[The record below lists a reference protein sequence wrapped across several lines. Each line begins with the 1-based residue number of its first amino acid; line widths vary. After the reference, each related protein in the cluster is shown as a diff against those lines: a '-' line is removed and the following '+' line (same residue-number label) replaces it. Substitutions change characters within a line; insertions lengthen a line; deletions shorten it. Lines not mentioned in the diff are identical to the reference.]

1 MNKMRGNKP
10 AAHPSEGKRQ
20 ARWAA
25 RLALGI
31 LLAVGLSVGAI
42 LMVGTLAGIAR
53 ADPEPASVSGSRAQA
68 GGATRWRIER
78 VDSGMVGE
86 HSSIALDSSG
96 RPHISYYDYFKDDL
110 KYAYRG
116 DSGWV
121 TETVDSAGSVGA
133 YTSLALD
140 SSDHPHISYC
150 YCTDN
155 TCLTCL
161 HLKYAWHDGTEWN
174 VEWADTALF
183 VGGYTSIALDADRP
197 HISYYDFTNTA
208 LKYTYRDGSG
218 TRHWETLDNSAD
230 VGKYT
235 SLAIASGY
243 RYISYFDDTAND
255 LKYAYYDGS
264 WYTQM
269 LDSTGDVGYYSS
281 LALCKT
287 YSPAAPR
294 IAYYADGD
302 LKYAHKWFFGGWTFI
317 TFSDPPAGVSL
328 ALDANCQQHISYYNL
343 LSGDLKY
350 MYNGISGWVTETVD
364 DDGDVGPYWSSLA
377 LDSSGMPHISYY
389 DDSHFGLSY
398 AYKEYVV
405 YLPLVLK

>member
-1 MNKMRGNKP
+1 MNTVRRGRF
-10 AAHPSEGKRQ
+10 AGEGQRQ
-20 ARWAA
+20 RRRAT
-25 RLALGI
+25 RLATGVALVLG
-31 LLAVGLSVGAI
+31 LLLGAI
-42 LMVGTLAGIAR
+42 LTVDALNGTAVAE
-53 ADPEPASVSGSRAQA
+53 PEPAPGGRGVVQA
-68 GGATRWRIER
+68 GASSLWRIEW

-86 HSSIALDSSG
+86 YSSLALDSAG
-96 RPHISYYDYFKDDL
+96 RPHISYYDYGKDDL

-116 DSGWV
+116 DSGC
-121 TETVDSAGSVGA
+121 
-133 YTSLALD
+133 
-140 SSDHPHISYC
+140 SDHPHISYC

-161 HLKYAWHDGTEWN
+161 YLKYAWHDGTEWN

-197 HISYYDFTNTA
+197 HISYYDFLNTA
-208 LKYTYRDGSG
+208 LKYTYRDSGGSP
-218 TRHWETLDNSAD
+218 HWETLDNSAD

-264 WYTQM
+264 WHTQT
-269 LDSTGDVGYYSS
+269 LDSTGDVGHYSS

-350 MYNGISGWVTETVD
+350 TYNGISGWLVETVD
-364 DDGDVGPYWSSLA
+364 DDGDVWPYHSSLV
-377 LDSSGMPHISYY
+377 LDSSGMPRISYY

-398 AYKEYVV
+398 AYKVHVV
-405 YLPLVLK
+405 YLPLVLRSY